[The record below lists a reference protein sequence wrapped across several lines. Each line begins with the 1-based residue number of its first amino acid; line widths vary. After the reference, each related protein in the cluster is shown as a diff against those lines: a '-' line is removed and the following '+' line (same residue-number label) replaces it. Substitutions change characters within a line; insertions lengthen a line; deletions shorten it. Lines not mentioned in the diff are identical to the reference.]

1 MAILAENEAIANK
14 NLLALSNSRSNQR
27 ELFSFG
33 IAAVQCKRLLMPVN
47 NGFEKE
53 WRPDACPSVNMRKT
67 AYMRSWLEPPYNML
81 RSRPKITFT
90 SPYC

>member
-33 IAAVQCKRLLMPVN
+33 IAVSK
-47 NGFEKE
+47 F
-53 WRPDACPSVNMRKT
+53 
-67 AYMRSWLEPPYNML
+67 
-81 RSRPKITFT
+81 KI
-90 SPYC
+90 CRQGLILKGLGALIV

>member
-33 IAAVQCKRLLMPVN
+33 IAVKILRQANVLLRFN
-47 NGFEKE
+47 YFFKLSSKQG
-53 WRPDACPSVNMRKT
+53 
-67 AYMRSWLEPPYNML
+67 
-81 RSRPKITFT
+81 
-90 SPYC
+90 

>member
-33 IAAVQCKRLLMPVN
+33 IAVLSLHFRPGKFPNHPQDFIRKAHAENQPQQRL
-47 NGFEKE
+47 
-53 WRPDACPSVNMRKT
+53 KT
-67 AYMRSWLEPPYNML
+67 GERESSLKKAISYAIRL
-81 RSRPKITFT
+81 
-90 SPYC
+90 